1 MATYKELL
9 SQIEHLKNAAEEA
22 RQAEV
27 AAGIAE
33 IRQRMAELGIT
44 VDDLSGGKRML
55 RRRVAAPSGV
65 VKYRNPQ
72 TGQTWSGKGRTPGWI
87 READD
92 RNAFLVG

>member
-9 SQIEHLKNAAEEA
+9 SQIEQLKDEAEEA

-44 VDDLSGGKRML
+44 VDDLTGGKRFL
-55 RRRVAAPSGV
+55 RRRAVAPSGT

-72 TGQTWSGKGRTPGWI
+72 TGQTWSGKGRRPAWI
-87 READD
+87 VEAADAE
-92 RNAFLVG
+92 AFRVG